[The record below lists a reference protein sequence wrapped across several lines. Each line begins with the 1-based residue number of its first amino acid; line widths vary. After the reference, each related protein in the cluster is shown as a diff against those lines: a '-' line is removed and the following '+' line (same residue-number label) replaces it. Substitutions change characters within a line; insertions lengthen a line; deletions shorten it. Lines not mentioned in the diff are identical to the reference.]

1 VCHIPGPSLQENTQ
15 VELNNIPEQI
25 KELLASAGVLNS
37 VPWDASAPSNGES
50 NAYFQTPEDSQ
61 SYDWDLSMDT
71 LDDVIEVEQ
80 PTSDGSQVSCSKLY
94 CMPQRQLL
102 TSRHC
107 KSLLHSCKLLQRPW
121 ISYTAAPLQF
131 VGVVGLY
138 FLI

>member
-1 VCHIPGPSLQENTQ
+1 M
-15 VELNNIPEQI
+15 ELNNIPEQI

-102 TSRHC
+102 RLQDIAKVFCTVASCCRGHGSATQQHLC
-107 KSLLHSCKLLQRPW
+107 SLSELLVS
-121 ISYTAAPLQF
+121 IF
-131 VGVVGLY
+131 
-138 FLI
+138 